1 VTETPV
7 VNESWSWPDALD
19 ACIAAQQSHR
29 VLYENEIVRV
39 LEVTIEPGVR
49 EPLHTHRASSVM
61 IVDGP
66 AHIHYYTGD
75 TLTFETPLDA
85 PAERR
90 TSWLGPE
97 PPHSVENI
105 DVHPYHA
112 YRIELRGKEASPSP
126 RVEPCRVVMAS
137 KGRLAPSDCVA

>member
-1 VTETPV
+1 
-7 VNESWSWPDALD
+7 
-19 ACIAAQQSHR
+19 
-29 VLYENEIVRV
+29 V

-112 YRIELRGKEASPSP
+112 YRIELRGKEVSPSP
-126 RVEPCRVVMAS
+126 PVEPCRVVTAS